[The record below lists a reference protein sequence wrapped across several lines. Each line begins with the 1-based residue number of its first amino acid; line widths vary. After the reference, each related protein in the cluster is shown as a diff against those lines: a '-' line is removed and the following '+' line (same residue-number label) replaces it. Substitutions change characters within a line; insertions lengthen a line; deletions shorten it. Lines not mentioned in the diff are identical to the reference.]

1 MRQAASIGSRCT
13 LSHLAR
19 LRALARAAAQPVT
32 VSAFRTPPTS
42 FQVALG
48 PGHCQADPPQWFV
61 DGYVIH
67 VARCCST
74 GRGGC
79 VACTDDRRK
88 RLPMCVCVCVCGSSS
103 EETSRLPRQR
113 HLLLSDIP
121 CSAELSQS
129 AHYLPGRHRHM
140 LLLVV
145 LRARADYS
153 PTIGSGRTNTIRNR
167 TTAGTCAC

>member
-88 RLPMCVCVCVCGSSS
+88 RLPMCVCMCVWLVERRDITATATKTSSIVGHS
-103 EETSRLPRQR
+103 VLSRT
-113 HLLLSDIP
+113 
-121 CSAELSQS
+121 
-129 AHYLPGRHRHM
+129 
-140 LLLVV
+140 V
-145 LRARADYS
+145 
-153 PTIGSGRTNTIRNR
+153 TIRPLSSR
-167 TTAGTCAC
+167 TTQTHVTVGCTPSTC